1 MMLSAL
7 PALSYAQVKNI
18 VTGEYSAVS
27 KIITEKETL
36 YPSDKILLVFDIDNT
51 LLTSGTRIG
60 GDIWYQ
66 WQTDKLPLKP
76 DDSQKVPCLYE
87 NTISMLY
94 ELSPM
99 QLTEPQLPTMLNSGN
114 KSIPLL
120 L

>member
-1 MMLSAL
+1 MNNKFKIILWMMLSAL
-7 PALSYAQVKNI
+7 PTLSYAQVKNI

-76 DDSQKVPCLYE
+76 DDSQKFLACMKIQSVCFTNLAPC
-87 NTISMLY
+87 S
-94 ELSPM
+94 
-99 QLTEPQLPTMLNSGN
+99 LPSH
-114 KSIPLL
+114 SYQQC
-120 L
+120 